1 MYIMPQYL
9 ISQID
14 SLNIDSTLIVPMQLH
29 GAPPIST
36 IPLKK
41 ITKYDIQLINA
52 LNTADIISASS
63 PFMTKHLG
71 DKGLFSS
78 ISIFGSQI
86 HNVQASIN
94 GVPLNDCS
102 YGTMNLEN
110 ISIESLQ
117 SLTIMSGTDAAIF
130 GGSSGV
136 FIYGQLN
143 QYSSEKPYTR
153 MQYQQ
158 AAYDYIASE
167 GLFSQNISQNANV
180 FFGFRRQSSSS
191 RFLNAGFDQWNL
203 RAGFRYNPTKS
214 TSISLTE
221 LFTNHGINDNGG
233 LSSNSTFNDP
243 LTAQVLIVDM
253 NRRQFRH
260 DIIGTITYLPHSDS
274 SLLYASS
281 IYISTAN
288 WEIHHGSLHALYI
301 DTSFFQHINN
311 VHSGIESRAEYVL
324 NPNIRSTVGLGLS
337 YQYNT
342 FTSSIS
348 DYSGINGHSYL
359 HFLYTPTDKLS
370 IASGF
375 RIQKMRDTYIF
386 FSGIKSFYSFSHFTA
401 GIDLSI
407 SSRIP
412 SLIDNLSNYQIE
424 KHTLIYAP
432 LSYHDKDITIK
443 VSPFIRIIQNPF
455 IATSVYDSNRAYLL
469 GDRMNQQNSLIHS
482 GIMANML
489 VNIGNKITVQ
499 AQVHYQNSTLD
510 DSTIHENPSLYIVC
524 NGEYKQSIGNSEI
537 LGGCTISGIAS
548 SSGSRYIPQTM
559 NMSYESNMVQ
569 TMGWNGVEIYASAKL
584 GNARVR
590 ASVLNLFN
598 ATMMEYAGYP
608 IQDNAFRF
616 SVAWSFND

>member
-1 MYIMPQYL
+1 MYVMPQYL

-29 GAPPIST
+29 GAPCMST
-36 IPLKK
+36 IPLKT

-52 LNTADIISASS
+52 LNTADIISLTS

-86 HNVQASIN
+86 HNLQASMN
-94 GVPLNDCS
+94 GVPINDCS
-102 YGTMNLEN
+102 FGTVNLEN

-117 SLTIMSGTDAAIF
+117 SLTIMSGTDAAIL

-180 FFGFRRQSSSS
+180 FLGFRRQSSS
-191 RFLNAGFDQWNL
+191 
-203 RAGFRYNPTKS
+203 NPTQS
-214 TSISLTE
+214 TSISITE
-221 LFTNHGINDNGG
+221 LFTNHGVNDNGG
-233 LSSNSTFNDP
+233 LSSNSSYNDP

-260 DIIGTITYLPHSDS
+260 DIIGTITYLPQKDS
-274 SLLYASS
+274 SLLYTSS
-281 IYISTAN
+281 IYVTTTN
-288 WEIHHGSLHALYI
+288 WEINNGSLYN
-301 DTSFFQHINN
+301 DTSIFQHINN

-324 NPNIRSTVGLGLS
+324 NPQLRSTVGLGLS
-337 YQYNT
+337 YQHNA

-348 DYSGINGHSYL
+348 DYSGINAHSYF
-359 HFLYTPTDKLS
+359 HFLYTPTDKLA
-370 IASGF
+370 IASGC
-375 RIQKMRDTYIF
+375 RVQKMRDSYVF
-386 FSGIKSFYSFSHFTA
+386 FSGIKTFYSFSQITA

-407 SSRIP
+407 SSRMP
-412 SLIDNLSNYQIE
+412 SIIDNYSNTALE
-424 KHTLIYAP
+424 KHTLIYTP
-432 LSYHDKDITIK
+432 FSYQTNNATIK
-443 VSPFIRIIQNPF
+443 VSPFIRMIQNPF
-455 IATSVYDSNRAYLL
+455 IAITTYDSNKVSLL
-469 GDRMNQQNSLIHS
+469 GNRIDQQSSLIHT
-482 GIMANML
+482 GLMANMSL
-489 VNIGNKITVQ
+489 NLGKNITVQ
-499 AQVHYQNSTLD
+499 AQLHYQNSTLD
-510 DSTIHENPSLYIVC
+510 DSTIYENPSLYIVC
-524 NGEYKQSIGNSEI
+524 NAEYKQSIGNSEI
-537 LGGCTISGIAS
+537 LGGCTISGMS
-548 SSGSRYIPQTM
+548 TSSGSRYIPQTM
-559 NMSYESNMVQ
+559 NISYESSMVQ

-608 IQDNAFRF
+608 IQDNTFRF

>member
-1 MYIMPQYL
+1 MYVMPQYL

-29 GAPPIST
+29 GAPCMTT

-52 LNTADIISASS
+52 LNTADIISLSS

-86 HNVQASIN
+86 HNVQASMN
-94 GVPLNDCS
+94 GVPINDCS
-102 YGTMNLEN
+102 FGTVNLEN

-117 SLTIMSGTDAAIF
+117 SLTIMSGTDAAIL

-191 RFLNAGFDQWNL
+191 RFSNAGFDQWNL
-203 RAGFRYNPTKS
+203 RAGFRYNPTQS
-214 TSISLTE
+214 TSISITE
-221 LFTNHGINDNGG
+221 LFTNHGVNDNGG
-233 LSSNSTFNDP
+233 LSSNSSFNDP

-260 DIIGTITYLPHSDS
+260 DIIGTITYLPQIDS
-274 SLLYASS
+274 SLLYTSS
-281 IYISTAN
+281 IYVSTTN
-288 WEIHHGSLHALYI
+288 WEINNGSLHSLYN
-301 DTSFFQHINN
+301 DTSIFQHINN
-311 VHSGIESRAEYVL
+311 LHSGIESRAEYVL
-324 NPNIRSTVGLGLS
+324 NPQLRSTVGLGLS
-337 YQYNT
+337 YQHNT

-348 DYSGINGHSYL
+348 DYSGINAHSYL
-359 HFLYTPTDKLS
+359 HFLYTPTDKLA
-370 IASGF
+370 IASGC
-375 RIQKMRDTYIF
+375 RVQKMRDSYVF
-386 FSGIKSFYSFSHFTA
+386 FSGIKTFYSFSHITA

-412 SLIDNLSNYQIE
+412 SLIDNYSNNALE
-424 KHTLIYAP
+424 KHTLIYTP
-432 LSYHDKDITIK
+432 FSYQTNNATIK
-443 VSPFIRIIQNPF
+443 VSPFIRMIQNPF
-455 IATSVYDSNRAYLL
+455 IAITTYDSNKVYLL
-469 GDRMNQQNSLIHS
+469 I
-482 GIMANML
+482 
-489 VNIGNKITVQ
+489 
-499 AQVHYQNSTLD
+499 
-510 DSTIHENPSLYIVC
+510 
-524 NGEYKQSIGNSEI
+524 I
-537 LGGCTISGIAS
+537 L
-548 SSGSRYIPQTM
+548 
-559 NMSYESNMVQ
+559 
-569 TMGWNGVEIYASAKL
+569 KL
-584 GNARVR
+584 P
-590 ASVLNLFN
+590 L
-598 ATMMEYAGYP
+598 
-608 IQDNAFRF
+608 
-616 SVAWSFND
+616 

>member
-1 MYIMPQYL
+1 MYVMPQYL

-29 GAPPIST
+29 GAPCMTT

-52 LNTADIISASS
+52 LNTADIISLSS

-86 HNVQASIN
+86 HNVQASMN

-102 YGTMNLEN
+102 FGTVNLEN

-117 SLTIMSGTDAAIF
+117 SLTIMSGTDAAIL

-191 RFLNAGFDQWNL
+191 RFSNAGFDQWNL
-203 RAGFRYNPTKS
+203 RAGFRYNPTQS

-221 LFTNHGINDNGG
+221 LFTNHGVHDNGG
-233 LSSNSTFNDP
+233 LSFNSSFNDP

-260 DIIGTITYLPHSDS
+260 DIIGTITYLPQKDS
-274 SLLYASS
+274 SLLYTSS
-281 IYISTAN
+281 IYVSTTR
-288 WEIHHGSLHALYI
+288 WEINNGSLHSLYN
-301 DTSFFQHINN
+301 DTSIFQHINN
-311 VHSGIESRAEYVL
+311 VHSGIESRVEYVL
-324 NPNIRSTVGLGLS
+324 NPHIRSTVGLGLS
-337 YQYNT
+337 YQHST

-348 DYSGINGHSYL
+348 DYSGINAHSYL
-359 HFLYTPTDKLS
+359 HFLYTPTDKLA
-370 IASGF
+370 IASGC
-375 RIQKMRDTYIF
+375 RVQKMRDSYVF
-386 FSGIKSFYSFSHFTA
+386 FSGVKTFYSFSHVTA

-407 SSRIP
+407 SSRMP
-412 SLIDNLSNYQIE
+412 SLIDNYSNNALE
-424 KHTLIYAP
+424 KHTLIYTP
-432 LSYHDKDITIK
+432 FSYQTNNATIK
-443 VSPFIRIIQNPF
+443 VSPFIRMIQNPF
-455 IATSVYDSNRAYLL
+455 IAMSTYDSNKVSLL
-469 GDRMNQQNSLIHS
+469 GNRINQQTSLIHT
-482 GIMANML
+482 GLMANMSL
-489 VNIGNKITVQ
+489 NIGKNITVQ
-499 AQVHYQNSTLD
+499 AQLHYQKSALD
-510 DSTIHENPSLYIVC
+510 DSTIYENPSLYMLC
-524 NGEYKQSIGNSEI
+524 NAEYKQSIGNSEI
-537 LGGCTISGIAS
+537 LGGCTISGMS
-548 SSGSRYIPQTM
+548 TSSGSRYIPQTM
-559 NMSYESNMVQ
+559 NISYESSMVQ

-608 IQDNAFRF
+608 IQDNTFRF

>member
-1 MYIMPQYL
+1 MYAMPQYV

-14 SLNIDSTLIVPMQLH
+14 SLNNDSTLLLPMHVH

-52 LNTADIISASS
+52 LNTADIISSSS

-78 ISIFGSQI
+78 ISILGSQI

-94 GVPLNDCS
+94 GVPLNDCT

-158 AAYDYIASE
+158 AGYDYIASE
-167 GLFSQNISQNANV
+167 GLFSQNISQNSNV

-203 RAGFRYNPTKS
+203 RAGFRYHPSQS
-214 TSISLTE
+214 TSVSITE
-221 LFTNHGINDNGG
+221 LFTNHGVNDNGG
-233 LSSNSTFNDP
+233 LSSYSSFNDP

-260 DIIGTITYLPHSDS
+260 DIIGTITYLPHPDT
-274 SLLYASS
+274 SLLYTSS

-288 WEIHHGSLHALYI
+288 WEINHGSLRTLYS
-301 DTSFFQHINN
+301 DTSLFQHINN

-324 NPNIRSTVGLGLS
+324 NPYIRSTVGLGLS

-370 IASGF
+370 IASGC
-375 RIQKMRDTYIF
+375 RVQKMRDTYIF
-386 FSGIKSFYSFSHFTA
+386 FSGIKSFYSFSHITA

-412 SLIDNLSNYQIE
+412 SLIDNISNYQIE

-432 LSYHDKDITIK
+432 LSYHAKDITIK

-455 IATSVYDSNRAYLL
+455 IAKSVYDSNRVYLL

-482 GIMANML
+482 GFMANML
-489 VNIGNKITVQ
+489 VNIGHKITVQ

-510 DSTIHENPSLYIVC
+510 DSTIYENPSLYIVC
-524 NGEYKQSIGNSEI
+524 NGEYKQLLGNSEI